1 MESSFIVDSN
11 AGKLARWLRM
21 MGYDTLFFSDIE
33 DGHLVDM
40 AMKEGR
46 VVVTRD
52 TQIAKRRVAV
62 NGSLRVIL
70 SRDDDPKQQLMQV
83 LKELNL
89 DCRQLQ
95 FTRCL
100 ECNQRLVSRSKEE
113 VKNLVPPYVFRTQTQ
128 YMQCPSCS
136 RIFWQGTHWQRM
148 KRALEEITANSAGPA
163 GRRGGTI
170 AD

>member
-1 MESSFIVDSN
+1 MEITFIVDSN

-52 TQIAKRRVAV
+52 TQIAKRRVAA

-89 DCRQLQ
+89 DCRQMP

-100 ECNQRLVSRSKEE
+100 ECNRRLVSRSKEE
-113 VKNLVPPYVFRTQTQ
+113 VKDLVPPYVFRTQTQ
-128 YMQCPSCS
+128 YMQCPSCK
-136 RIFWQGTHWQRM
+136 RIYWQGTHWQRM
-148 KRALEEITANSAGPA
+148 KRDLEEITANSAGRAQP
-163 GRRGGTI
+163 
-170 AD
+170 

>member
-1 MESSFIVDSN
+1 MDMTFIVDSN

-52 TQIAKRRVAV
+52 TQIAKRRVAA

-70 SRDDDPKQQLMQV
+70 TRDDDPRKQLLQV
-83 LKELNL
+83 MRELSL
-89 DCRQLQ
+89 DCRQTQ
-95 FTRCL
+95 FSRCL
-100 ECNQRLVSRSKEE
+100 ECNQRLDPRSRED
-113 VKNLVPPYVFRTQTQ
+113 VKGLVPPYVLLTQTQ
-128 YMQCPSCS
+128 YMQCPSC
-136 RIFWQGTHWQRM
+136 RRVYWQGTHWQRM
-148 KRALEEITANSAGPA
+148 KRSLEEIM
-163 GRRGGTI
+163 I
-170 AD
+170 ASSENA

>member
-1 MESSFIVDSN
+1 MEITFIVDSN

-52 TQIAKRRVAV
+52 TQIAKRRVAA

-70 SRDDDPKQQLMQV
+70 SRDDDPKQQLVQV
-83 LKELNL
+83 LKDLNL
-89 DCRQLQ
+89 DCRQMQ

-100 ECNQRLVSRSKEE
+100 ECNRRLVSRSKEE
-113 VKNLVPPYVFRTQTQ
+113 VKDLVPPYVFRTQTQ
-128 YMQCPSCS
+128 YMQCPFCK
-136 RIFWQGTHWQRM
+136 RIYWQGTHWQRM
-148 KRALEEITANSAGPA
+148 KRDLEEITANSAGRAQP
-163 GRRGGTI
+163 
-170 AD
+170 

>member
-1 MESSFIVDSN
+1 MEITFIVDSN

-52 TQIAKRRVAV
+52 TQIAKRRVAA
-62 NGSLRVIL
+62 NGSLKVIL
-70 SRDDDPKQQLMQV
+70 SRDDDPKQQLLQV

-113 VKNLVPPYVFRTQTQ
+113 VKDLVPPCVFRTQTQ

-136 RIFWQGTHWQRM
+136 RIYWQGTHWQRM
-148 KRALEEITANSAGPA
+148 KRALEEIAAKAA
-163 GRRGGTI
+163 GRAEARMGVD

>member
-1 MESSFIVDSN
+1 MEISFVVDCN

-33 DGHLVDM
+33 DGRLVDI

-52 TQIAKRRVAV
+52 TQIAKRRVAA
-62 NGSLRVIL
+62 NGRLKVIL
-70 SRDDDPKQQLMQV
+70 IRDDDPQEQLRQV

-89 DCRQLQ
+89 DCHLRQ

-100 ECNQRLVSRSKEE
+100 ECNQRLVSRGRED
-113 VKNLVPPYVFRTQTQ
+113 VKDLVPPYVFRTQTQ
-128 YMQCPSCS
+128 YMQCPSCL
-136 RIFWQGTHWQRM
+136 RVYWQGTHWQRM
-148 KRALEEITANSAGPA
+148 KRALEEVTADSTMRSENKTTTGV
-163 GRRGGTI
+163 
-170 AD
+170 D

>member
-1 MESSFIVDSN
+1 MEITFIVDSN

-21 MGYDTLFFSDIE
+21 MGYDALFFNDIE
-33 DGHLVDM
+33 DGRLVDM

-52 TQIAKRRVAV
+52 TQIAKRRVVA

-70 SRDDDPKQQLMQV
+70 TRDDDPRRQLLQV
-83 LKELNL
+83 MKELSL
-89 DCRQLQ
+89 DCRQMQ

-100 ECNQRLVSRSKEE
+100 ECNRRLKPRSKED
-113 VKNLVPPYVFRTQTQ
+113 VKDLVPPYVFSTQTQ

-136 RIFWQGTHWQRM
+136 RVYWQGTHWQRM
-148 KRALEEITANSAGPA
+148 KSALEEITAASS
-163 GRRGGTI
+163 GR
-170 AD
+170 A

>member
-1 MESSFIVDSN
+1 MEITFIVDSN

-21 MGYDTLFFSDIE
+21 MGYDTLFFKDIE
-33 DGHLVDM
+33 DGRLVDM

-52 TQIAKRRVAV
+52 TQIAKRRVAA

-70 SRDDDPKQQLMQV
+70 TRDDDPRKQLLRVM
-83 LKELNL
+83 KELSL
-89 DCRQLQ
+89 DCQQMQ

-100 ECNQRLVSRSKEE
+100 ECNRRLVSRSKEE
-113 VKNLVPPYVFRTQTQ
+113 VKDLVPPYVFRTQVQ

-136 RIFWQGTHWQRM
+136 RVYWQGTHWQRM
-148 KRALEEITANSAGPA
+148 KSALEEITAASSGHA
-163 GRRGGTI
+163 
-170 AD
+170 

>member
-1 MESSFIVDSN
+1 MEITFIVDSN

-21 MGYDTLFFSDIE
+21 MGYDTLFFKDIE
-33 DGHLVDM
+33 DGRLVDM

-52 TQIAKRRVAV
+52 TQIAKRRVAA

-70 SRDDDPKQQLMQV
+70 TRDDDPRKQLLRVM
-83 LKELNL
+83 KELSL
-89 DCRQLQ
+89 DCQQMQ

-100 ECNQRLVSRSKEE
+100 ECNRRLVSRSKEE
-113 VKNLVPPYVFRTQTQ
+113 VKDLVPPYVFRTQVQ

-136 RIFWQGTHWQRM
+136 RVYWQGTHWQRM
-148 KRALEEITANSAGPA
+148 KNALEEITAASSGHA
-163 GRRGGTI
+163 
-170 AD
+170 

>member
-1 MESSFIVDSN
+1 MEITFIVDSN

-33 DGHLVDM
+33 DRHLVDM
-40 AMKEGR
+40 AMKEVR

-52 TQIAKRRVAV
+52 TQIAKRRVAA
-62 NGSLRVIL
+62 NGSLKVIL
-70 SRDDDPKQQLMQV
+70 SRDDDPKQQLLQV

-100 ECNQRLVSRSKEE
+100 ECNQRLVYRSKEE
-113 VKNLVPPYVFRTQTQ
+113 VKDLVPPYVFRTQTQ

-136 RIFWQGTHWQRM
+136 RIYWQGTHWQRM
-148 KRALEEITANSAGPA
+148 KRALEEIAAKAA
-163 GRRGGTI
+163 GRAEARMGVD

>member
-1 MESSFIVDSN
+1 MEIAFIVDSN

-21 MGYDTLFFSDIE
+21 LGYDTLFFNDIE
-33 DGHLVDM
+33 DSHLVDI

-62 NGSLRVIL
+62 NGNLRVIL
-70 SRDDDPKQQLMQV
+70 IQEDDPKRQLIQV

-89 DCRQLQ
+89 GCQQLQ

-100 ECNQRLVSRSKEE
+100 ECNQRLVPRNKEE
-113 VKNLVPPYVFRTQTQ
+113 VKDLVPPYVFRTQTQ

-136 RIFWQGTHWQRM
+136 RIYWQGTHWQRM
-148 KRALEEITANSAGPA
+148 KEALEEITTDSS
-163 GRRGGTI
+163 GR
-170 AD
+170 A